1 MTREEAVHL
10 VQLLMNGGTS
20 SGAEDDS
27 IIGALQRGL
36 RCPHIIDYI
45 FHPGPGPEPTTAEQ
59 VVDRAMA
66 YRPIAL

>member
-10 VQLLMNGGTS
+10 VQLLMDGGTS
-20 SGAEDDS
+20 CEAAEDDS
-27 IIGALQRGL
+27 IIEALQLGL

-45 FHPGPGPEPTTAEQ
+45 FHPAPGPEPTAEQ

-66 YRPIAL
+66 YRPITL

>member
-1 MTREEAVHL
+1 MTSEHAVHL
-10 VQLLMNGGTS
+10 VQLLMDGGTAS
-20 SGAEDDS
+20 EAEDDS
-27 IIGALQRGL
+27 IVEALQRGL

-45 FHPGPGPEPTTAEQ
+45 FHPGPGPEPTAEQ